1 MPAVNIRCCLEEENW
16 REKEESPAIKLVWR
30 LDTLWMRSYEA
41 EKRHQRK
48 SKEAQNIMENQS
60 ARVHA

>member
-1 MPAVNIRCCLEEENW
+1 MNIGCCLEEENW

-30 LDTLWMRSYEA
+30 LDTLWMRSHEA
-41 EKRHQRK
+41 EKRHQKK
-48 SKEAQNIMENQS
+48 SKEAQNVMENQS